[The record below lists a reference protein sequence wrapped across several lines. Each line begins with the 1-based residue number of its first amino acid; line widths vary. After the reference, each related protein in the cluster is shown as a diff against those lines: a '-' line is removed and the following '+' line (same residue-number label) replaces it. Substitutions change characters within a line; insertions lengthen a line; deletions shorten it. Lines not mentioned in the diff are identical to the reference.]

1 MNHITLT
8 NRQYKTAL
16 RLSSQLDD
24 IAQEIDDLM
33 ESIKLDHVDEP
44 RNIEIIALEQALDHA
59 TRAINKINW
68 IKLLYDTK
76 P

>member
-1 MNHITLT
+1 MKHITLT

-33 ESIKLDHVDEP
+33 ESIKLDHVDELS
-44 RNIEIIALEQALDHA
+44 NIEIIALEQALDHA
-59 TRAINKINW
+59 TRAIKKFNW
-68 IKLLYDTK
+68 IKQPY
-76 P
+76 

>member
-1 MNHITLT
+1 MKHITLT

-33 ESIKLDHVDEP
+33 ESIKLGHMEEP
-44 RNIEIIALEQALDHA
+44 SSIEIIALEQALDHA
-59 TRAINKINW
+59 TRAINKFNW
-68 IKLLYDTK
+68 IKRPY
-76 P
+76 

>member
-1 MNHITLT
+1 MKHITLT

-33 ESIKLDHVDEP
+33 ESIKLDHMEEP
-44 RNIEIIALEQALDHA
+44 SNIEIIALEQALDHA
-59 TRAINKINW
+59 TRAYNKFNW
-68 IKLLYDTK
+68 IKRPY
-76 P
+76 

>member
-1 MNHITLT
+1 MKHITLT

-33 ESIKLDHVDEP
+33 ESIKLDHMDEP
-44 RNIEIIALEQALDHA
+44 SNIEIIALEQALDRA
-59 TRAINKINW
+59 TRAINKFNW
-68 IKLLYDTK
+68 IKRPY
-76 P
+76 

>member
-1 MNHITLT
+1 MKHITLT

-33 ESIKLDHVDEP
+33 ESIKLDHMDEP
-44 RNIEIIALEQALDHA
+44 SNIEIIALEQALDHA
-59 TRAINKINW
+59 TRAINKFYW
-68 IKLLYDTK
+68 IKRPY
-76 P
+76 